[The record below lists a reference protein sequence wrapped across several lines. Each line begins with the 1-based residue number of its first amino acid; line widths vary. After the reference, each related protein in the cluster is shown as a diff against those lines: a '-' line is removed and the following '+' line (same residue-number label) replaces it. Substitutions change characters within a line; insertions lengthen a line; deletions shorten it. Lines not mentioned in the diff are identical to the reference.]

1 MDNTTRKRKILERIQ
16 TLESDINE
24 LKRVR
29 IEAGV
34 SGFASATISS
44 SGGSRS
50 YTRLDLDKIT
60 NLINELQREMEQ
72 YRNLLSTGQSHPLRT
87 IVTIYS

>member
-16 TLESDINE
+16 ALESDINE

-29 IEAGV
+29 IEVGV

-44 SGGSRS
+44 
-50 YTRLDLDKIT
+50 
-60 NLINELQREMEQ
+60 
-72 YRNLLSTGQSHPLRT
+72 
-87 IVTIYS
+87 